1 MRSLAQFDGTADE
14 DLLQFPLFAD
24 FGGNGQGTAGLLH
37 VAGHVLMGR
46 AGQGRGD
53 GCRSAAAAV
62 FPIKRIRIADVDS
75 GNHGLFLRIAENQ
88 AVSREILAIDVISQD
103 MPVFLFINAF

>member
-1 MRSLAQFDGTADE
+1 MSHCRGRPVKAARCGESRYRSSYSCLSDLAQFDGTADE

-62 FPIKRIRIADVDS
+62 FPI
-75 GNHGLFLRIAENQ
+75 
-88 AVSREILAIDVISQD
+88 
-103 MPVFLFINAF
+103 